1 PAVRQQPAGGAHLAA
16 PLAAGPRVAAEQR
29 HRVPKLSFG
38 LGRQAGADRPRRRGA
53 PAAAE
58 DRPGSPDP
66 PQWLRPGAAQR
77 PDRFPEHPDRRPDL
91 LVEPADRPH
100 GGHAAQ
106 RRTPQP
112 FDSGERRQQETGD
125 ARAGPARQAAGGGS
139 GPDDQRLHA
148 ARRSAEPVHQKPVR
162 ASRLQESEPASGIP
176 GRYGRAAGEV
186 RGDRDV
192 PPRRTAPPR
201 GRGGGAGRYAGSGG
215 GSEEDHHDGDRNKEI
230 RDVEDH
236 RRARSG
242 RPALRPRGE
251 IWRRRPWIWVPAL
264 LFFLANAAAFS
275 VYKLGYAGQVEKLD
289 VDIHTQEQ
297 KRQELNAQYQ
307 QLQTMIARVRTNQE
321 QVQQLY
327 ADRFSTRSR
336 RLTTIT
342 QEVKDLARQ
351 AGLSPRAISYPE
363 KEIQDYGLI
372 KRSFNFSVQG
382 PYSALR
388 KLVSLLETSRSYI
401 VIDELNV
408 GSNTEGPELRIDLT
422 LSTLFAMT
430 AEDGAAAVPGAAE
443 TSAAA
448 GKPAARPAT
457 PRPVAAGGD
466 S

>member
-1 PAVRQQPAGGAHLAA
+1 
-16 PLAAGPRVAAEQR
+16 
-29 HRVPKLSFG
+29 
-38 LGRQAGADRPRRRGA
+38 
-53 PAAAE
+53 
-58 DRPGSPDP
+58 
-66 PQWLRPGAAQR
+66 
-77 PDRFPEHPDRRPDL
+77 
-91 LVEPADRPH
+91 
-100 GGHAAQ
+100 
-106 RRTPQP
+106 
-112 FDSGERRQQETGD
+112 
-125 ARAGPARQAAGGGS
+125 
-139 GPDDQRLHA
+139 
-148 ARRSAEPVHQKPVR
+148 
-162 ASRLQESEPASGIP
+162 
-176 GRYGRAAGEV
+176 
-186 RGDRDV
+186 
-192 PPRRTAPPR
+192 
-201 GRGGGAGRYAGSGG
+201 
-215 GSEEDHHDGDRNKEI
+215 
-230 RDVEDH
+230 
-236 RRARSG
+236 
-242 RPALRPRGE
+242 LRPRGE

-457 PRPVAAGGD
+457 PRPAAAGGD

>member
-1 PAVRQQPAGGAHLAA
+1 
-16 PLAAGPRVAAEQR
+16 
-29 HRVPKLSFG
+29 
-38 LGRQAGADRPRRRGA
+38 
-53 PAAAE
+53 
-58 DRPGSPDP
+58 
-66 PQWLRPGAAQR
+66 
-77 PDRFPEHPDRRPDL
+77 
-91 LVEPADRPH
+91 
-100 GGHAAQ
+100 
-106 RRTPQP
+106 
-112 FDSGERRQQETGD
+112 
-125 ARAGPARQAAGGGS
+125 
-139 GPDDQRLHA
+139 
-148 ARRSAEPVHQKPVR
+148 
-162 ASRLQESEPASGIP
+162 
-176 GRYGRAAGEV
+176 
-186 RGDRDV
+186 
-192 PPRRTAPPR
+192 
-201 GRGGGAGRYAGSGG
+201 
-215 GSEEDHHDGDRNKEI
+215 
-230 RDVEDH
+230 
-236 RRARSG
+236 
-242 RPALRPRGE
+242 LRPRGE
-251 IWRRRPWIWVPAL
+251 IWRRRPWLWVPAL
-264 LFFLANAAAFS
+264 LFFLANATAFS

-297 KRQELNAQYQ
+297 KRHELNAQYQ

-388 KLVSLLETSRSYI
+388 KLVSLLETSHSYI

-430 AEDGAAAVPGAAE
+430 AEDGAAAVPGASGASGTSGTPE
-443 TSAAA
+443 TSAAP
-448 GKPAARPAT
+448 GKPATRPST
-457 PRPVAAGGD
+457 PRPAAAGGG